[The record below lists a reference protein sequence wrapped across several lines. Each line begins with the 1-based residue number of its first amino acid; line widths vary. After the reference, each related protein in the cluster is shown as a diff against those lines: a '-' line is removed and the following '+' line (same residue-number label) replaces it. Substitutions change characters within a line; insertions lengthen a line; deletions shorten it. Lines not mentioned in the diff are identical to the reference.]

1 VWHGTAWC
9 TEQANGMF
17 SKQRNRRFIRRG
29 PSSVA
34 VPGRKLLNTRSGDR
48 LAALQSFQRK
58 SSPRAFDLEHY
69 SEADLMGSNPNY
81 NDLSPIRPNPFHTI
95 AESVPLLSPKKQP
108 SHSVLLNELEEE
120 DEPVVLLG
128 DSPPLNERDPPTL
141 PSSQLETVHVV
152 GVRVDTHHTPH
163 SCGFKLGGARR
174 Q

>member
-1 VWHGTAWC
+1 
-9 TEQANGMF
+9 MF

-120 DEPVVLLG
+120 DVDAETDGLPEARARSSNSAFLAVG
-128 DSPPLNERDPPTL
+128 DC
-141 PSSQLETVHVV
+141 
-152 GVRVDTHHTPH
+152 
-163 SCGFKLGGARR
+163 SCRWCTC
-174 Q
+174 